1 MKVVWSPTAID
12 QLDEIYAVIASER
25 GDETAA
31 KWFFKISGAVDKLV
45 SFPLAGPRIPECAF
59 ETHFKDFIGLRQL
72 TVKPYRVIYEATDNM
87 CHILGVIRAN
97 RLIGLSELGRDHE
110 KG

>member
-12 QLDEIYAVIASER
+12 QLDDIYAVIASER

-45 SFPLAGPRIPECAF
+45 SFPPRRSAYS
-59 ETHFKDFIGLRQL
+59 R
-72 TVKPYRVIYEATDNM
+72 M
-87 CHILGVIRAN
+87 
-97 RLIGLSELGRDHE
+97 RL
-110 KG
+110 